1 MRDLGKAPLP
11 RAAARVLAQRS
22 QCRREARAEGGPR
35 SHRHSRAD
43 PESEIL
49 AARPPVGGGPRLRD
63 GPSGQGGQGLTALLG
78 PVSAASVCLA
88 LRPCRN
94 GGTCIDDCV
103 TGNPSYTCAC
113 LAGFTGR
120 QCHLGESLPGLA
132 TL

>member
-1 MRDLGKAPLP
+1 MRDLGKAPRHEP
-11 RAAARVLAQRS
+11 PPESRHRGPSV
-22 QCRREARAEGGPR
+22 GGKRGP
-35 SHRHSRAD
+35 RAD

-49 AARPPVGGGPRLRD
+49 AALPPVGGGPRLRD

-120 QCHLGESLPGLA
+120 QCHLGESLPGSA

>member
-1 MRDLGKAPLP
+1 MRDSGKAPP
-11 RAAARVLAQRS
+11 TMSRRQSPGTEVPVSAGSAGRGRAAVTPAL
-22 QCRREARAEGGPR
+22 P
-35 SHRHSRAD
+35 HR
-43 PESEIL
+43 PESETL

-113 LAGFTGR
+113 LTGFTGR
-120 QCHLGESLPGLA
+120 QCHLGESLPGSA